1 MEKSDSFVL
10 QELRCKEQVQ
20 ARGFILD
27 SRFWGYSKAEVFE
40 LQGAGVKASTSC
52 KVQVDFMLQELR
64 CKEQGFNM
72 QGARLEDLEL
82 KVDGERWKLQAL
94 SVKKVHE
101 SRCKQKE

>member
-27 SRFWGYSKAEVFE
+27 SRFWGYSKTEVFE
-40 LQGAGVKASTSC
+40 LQGARVKVQDWISFNLQASTSC

-64 CKEQGFNM
+64 CKEQDAN
-72 QGARLEDLEL
+72 
-82 KVDGERWKLQAL
+82 
-94 SVKKVHE
+94 
-101 SRCKQKE
+101 